1 MKPTELN
8 TQMDPEI
15 SRNITL
21 LRYPAIVMVVMIHN
35 IFEYA
40 PLPVFCKYFERFFS
54 YSFPQVG
61 VPIFFAASGYLLF
74 HKAECENASYPELI
88 KRRFQS
94 LVIPYIFWN
103 AAVLTFYLAGPHL
116 PVLGKFFLSGRLNNY
131 QWYDYFL
138 RSFGITEHYPI
149 AFQFWFIRN
158 LIIFVLLYPVFLRI
172 MRRISWKILVAGA
185 IAMLFLPKYPFEG
198 LSYFLLGGILA
209 VNRLCLESSRKYLPY
224 LVLLFAAGVA
234 LYTAFLWPM
243 RISLLC
249 GVLMCY
255 HLASW
260 CAEHEKL
267 KQILIRL
274 APSSFF
280 VFAAHGLFSGTLR
293 RVLQKIFMPQS
304 SLSLIFFYFLSLV
317 ITLAAMT
324 ALYFVLKKTVPKIL
338 KFTCGR

>member
-8 TQMDPEI
+8 SQMDPEI

-21 LRYPAIVMVVMIHN
+21 LRYPAIIMVVMIHN
-35 IFEYA
+35 VFEYA
-40 PLPVFCKYFERFFS
+40 PLPVGCQYFERFFS

-61 VPIFFAASGYLLF
+61 VPIFFAAAGYLLF
-74 HKAECENASYPELI
+74 YKAEFEKSSYSELI
-88 KRRFQS
+88 KRRIPS

-103 AAVLTFYLAGPHL
+103 AAVLAFYLGGPLL

-138 RSFGITEHYPI
+138 RCFGVTENYPI

-158 LIIFVLLYPVFLRI
+158 LFIFVLLYPVFLWL
-172 MRRISWKILVAGA
+172 MRRIKWQILLPGA

-198 LSYFLLGGILA
+198 LSYFLTGGIIA
-209 VNRLCLESSRKYLPY
+209 VNKLSLESTRKYLP
-224 LVLLFAAGVA
+224 LLALYFAAGVV
-234 LYTAFLWPM
+234 LYTVYLLPM

-260 CAEHEKL
+260 CAKHEKIKRAL
-267 KQILIRL
+267 FTL
-274 APSSFF
+274 APSSVF

-293 RVLQKIFMPQS
+293 RVLQKVFMPQS
-304 SLSLIFFYFLSLV
+304 ALSLIFFYFLALV
-317 ITLAAMT
+317 ITIAAMT
-324 ALYFVLKKTVPKIL
+324 ALYFALKKIAPAIL

>member
-1 MKPTELN
+1 MKITELN
-8 TQMDPEI
+8 TQMNPEI

-54 YSFPQVG
+54 YSFPQIG

-74 HKAECENASYPELI
+74 HKAEFEKVSYFELI

-103 AAVLTFYLAGPHL
+103 AAVLAFYLIGPLL
-116 PVLGKFFLSGRLNNY
+116 PVLGKFFLSGKLNDY

-138 RSFGITEHYPI
+138 RSFGITEYYPI

-158 LIIFVLLYPVFLRI
+158 LFIFVLLYPIFLWL
-172 MRRISWKILVAGA
+172 MRRINWQILLSGA

-198 LSYFLLGGILA
+198 LSYFLIGGILA
-209 VNRLCLESSRKYLPY
+209 VNKLTLEGSRKYLPY
-224 LVLLFAAGVA
+224 LALVFAAGVA
-234 LYTAFLWPM
+234 LYTIYLWPM

-260 CAEHEKL
+260 CAEYEKIKKTL
-267 KQILIRL
+267 FTL
-274 APSSFF
+274 APSGIF
-280 VFAAHGLFSGTLR
+280 VFAAHGLFSGILR
-293 RVLQKIFMPQS
+293 RVLQKIFMPQT
-304 SLSLIFFYFLSLV
+304 SLSLIFFYFLSLAITLVV
-317 ITLAAMT
+317 ITV
-324 ALYFVLKKTVPKIL
+324 LYFILKKTAPEIL

>member
-131 QWYDYFL
+131 QWYDYFF

-158 LIIFVLLYPVFLRI
+158 LIIFVLLYPAFLRI

-209 VNRLCLESSRKYLPY
+209 VNRLRLESSRKYLPY
-224 LVLLFAAGVA
+224 LALLFAAGVA

-304 SLSLIFFYFLSLV
+304 SFSLIFFYFLSLV